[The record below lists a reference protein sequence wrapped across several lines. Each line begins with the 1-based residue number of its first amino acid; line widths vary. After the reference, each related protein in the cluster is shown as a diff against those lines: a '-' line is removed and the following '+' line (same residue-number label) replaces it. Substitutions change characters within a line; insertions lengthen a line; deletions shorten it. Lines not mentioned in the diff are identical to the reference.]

1 MNFLEWKVLNE
12 RMTAVQLKK
21 ATGDAVEF
29 FSDFGYKYMVPDFE
43 FFKRQGEPFQQSM
56 LFTDQKL
63 RTFMLNFTQD
73 GKLFSVDFWKP
84 NSVEPVRTLYTE
96 GVPTDD
102 IVEIVP
108 EIAKD
113 PEKKWDLK
121 VLRAK
126 KRVMNESAGNDP
138 KIVNPKP
145 SIDSDPDVKKAE
157 KRMMDEYDYSD
168 PETIFDDLERYV
180 KMVIDGIQPS
190 LVLTG
195 SPGVGKTYLV
205 LSQLKEAGLKDEKDY
220 VHVKGRSTAAGMYT
234 TLYQNRDKIVVFDD
248 CDSVFSTP
256 DALNILKGALDSY
269 GERKISWLTAKPL
282 KAEDNT
288 NIPKSFIFEGG
299 VIFISNLPQRKID
312 DAIKTRSFVLEVA
325 LTPEDMLK
333 RMKDQLPNIMK
344 EVPLPIREEA
354 LDFIESI
361 AGKTDNLE
369 LNMRTLIKAV
379 KILQSVDELEIAQR
393 LIAQQCSYK

>member
-21 ATGDAVEF
+21 ASAEAVEF

-43 FFKRQGEPFQQSM
+43 FFKRQGEPFQQAM

-84 NSVEPVRTLYTE
+84 NSVEPVRTLYAE
-96 GVPTDD
+96 GVPTID
-102 IVEIVP
+102 IIEIVP

-113 PEKKWDLK
+113 PEKKLDLK

-138 KIVNPKP
+138 KLVNSKP
-145 SIDSDPDVKKAE
+145 SVEADPDVKKAE

-282 KAEDNT
+282 KADDNT
-288 NIPKSFIFEGG
+288 NIPKSFIFDGG

-361 AGKTDNLE
+361 SGKTDNLE